1 MESATA
7 LLGLQKMYGDMNMRF
22 KSTKQAE
29 AIKLALKRE
38 KDILAILPTGGGKS
52 LIFQLPAFLEMDLT
66 TVIIIPFVALVEE
79 MEERCKDLGLSCQVW
94 KGKSGNTMRTQI
106 LLVGVEHAV
115 TQEFQQLLIQLESTE
130 NLGRIVLDECQILLT
145 QRDFRP
151 VVRRLGSV
159 VRCVSV
165 QLILL
170 TATLPIE
177 MEERIRII
185 LGCEDW
191 IIVRL
196 IEDRKEL
203 KYIVKDVGEKVH
215 SLKDLNK
222 EVANVIS
229 TGLQQFEELDRGIIY
244 CLPCIKLMRF
254 CVEG

>member
-7 LLGLQKMYGDMNMRF
+7 LVGLQKMYGDMNMRF

-38 KDILAILPTGGGKS
+38 KDILAILPTGEGKS

-66 TVIIIPFVALVEE
+66 TVVIIPFVALVEE

-94 KGKSGNTMRTQI
+94 KGKSENGERTQI
-106 LLVGVEHAV
+106 LIVGVEHAV

-151 VVRRLGSV
+151 VMRRLGSV
-159 VRCVSV
+159 VRYVSI

-170 TATLPIE
+170 TATLSVE
-177 MEERIRII
+177 MEERIKII
-185 LGCEDW
+185 FGCE
-191 IIVRL
+191 
-196 IEDRKEL
+196 E
-203 KYIVKDVGEKVH
+203 
-215 SLKDLNK
+215 
-222 EVANVIS
+222 
-229 TGLQQFEELDRGIIY
+229 
-244 CLPCIKLMRF
+244 
-254 CVEG
+254 

>member
-1 MESATA
+1 
-7 LLGLQKMYGDMNMRF
+7 
-22 KSTKQAE
+22 
-29 AIKLALKRE
+29 
-38 KDILAILPTGGGKS
+38 
-52 LIFQLPAFLEMDLT
+52 
-66 TVIIIPFVALVEE
+66 
-79 MEERCKDLGLSCQVW
+79 
-94 KGKSGNTMRTQI
+94 
-106 LLVGVEHAV
+106 
-115 TQEFQQLLIQLESTE
+115 
-130 NLGRIVLDECQILLT
+130 
-145 QRDFRP
+145 
-151 VVRRLGSV
+151 
-159 VRCVSV
+159 
-165 QLILL
+165 
-170 TATLPIE
+170 

-203 KYIVKDVGEKVH
+203 KYIVKNVGEKVH